1 LARIFPEGVA
11 HARNPNKTE
20 QKLATLF
27 VSSLPDS
34 YRVLANVELYPAE
47 DYWDDTRGEADFV
60 MFHPQAG
67 VIVLEVKGGSLT
79 FNKDLLRWEAV
90 YLNGNQSKVVDPFEQ
105 ARLHA
110 AAVSHTLIHS
120 PMTRPFASQY
130 HVSYAVWAPYMH
142 WEKENLSAASNAIP
156 NHILLDKSDLQQPE
170 AALMR
175 VCQRFLPDS
184 DRVNGSSGSGDSGRE
199 DALSEEAISAAV
211 STLERTD
218 KIKYPSLH
226 PLHEDGYAI
235 AKLTR
240 YQSEYIESF
249 FKAVELAIPGAAGT
263 GKTVLAIEMA
273 WRLAQHGSEV
283 LLLCSNPFLVP
294 WIEEKLIRKDLS
306 VSEQRV
312 REHIAI
318 HDIASLC
325 EAVAQKSGS
334 SQTFAQLSRTLTP
347 AQFLHRSMNALR
359 KSNSLYDAIII
370 DEGQEISAE
379 LWSAIKE
386 LKRAG
391 PGGRTYFFYDEAQR
405 ETSEKWTVPVAST
418 RVMVPLKDN
427 VRNTQHIFDLMMKFY
442 VGEDSPTCHG
452 PLGSPPTYVD
462 TTNLGGQHRKVDAET
477 LALESQ
483 LNDLV
488 ERMHIHPE
496 DILIVTCRAQKQ
508 SRWFKTPSL
517 GRHQLTWRSDGRTTG
532 HVAVSTIR
540 SAKGLERK
548 CVILSELDGLDEI
561 RDPVAR
567 QKKLY
572 IAISRALLR
581 IIVLTSEQNLLR
593 QATSQAP
600 LAPVGITR
608 LHMEDAS

>member
-1 LARIFPEGVA
+1 LARVFPEGVA

-20 QKLATLF
+20 QKLAALF
-27 VSSLPDS
+27 VSALPES
-34 YRVLANVELYPAE
+34 YQVLANVELYPAE
-47 DYWDDTRGEADFV
+47 DYWDDIRGEADFV
-60 MFHPQAG
+60 IFHPQAG

-79 FNKDLLRWEAV
+79 FNKDMQRWEAV

-105 ARLHA
+105 ARLHS

-120 PMTRPFASQY
+120 PMTRPYASQY

-156 NHILLDKSDLQQPE
+156 DHILLDKSDLQQPE
-170 AALMR
+170 AALLR
-175 VCQRFLPDS
+175 VCRRFLPDS
-184 DRVNGSSGSGDSGRE
+184 DRE
-199 DALSEEAISAAV
+199 DTLSEEAISAAI

-235 AKLTR
+235 ATLTR

-273 WRLAQHGSEV
+273 WRLAEHGSEV

-294 WIEEKLIRKDLS
+294 WIEKLIRKDLS
-306 VSEQRV
+306 LSEQRV

-318 HDIASLC
+318 HDIMSLC
-325 EAVAQKSGS
+325 EAVARKSGS
-334 SQTFAQLSRTLTP
+334 SQTFAQLSRSLTP
-347 AQFLHRSMNALR
+347 AQFLHRSLNALR
-359 KSNSLYDAIII
+359 KNNLLYDAIII
-370 DEGQEISAE
+370 DEGQEVSAE

-391 PGGRTYFFYDEAQR
+391 PGGRAYFFYDEAQR

-418 RVMVPLKDN
+418 RVMMPLKDN
-427 VRNTQHIFDLMMKFY
+427 VRNTRHIFDLMMKFY

-462 TTNLGGQHRKVDAET
+462 TTNPGSQHGKVDGET

-483 LNDLV
+483 LNELV
-488 ERMHIHPE
+488 EHKHIRPE

-548 CVILSELDGLDEI
+548 CVILTELDGLDEI
-561 RDPVAR
+561 RDPIAR
-567 QKKLY
+567 RRKLY

-581 IIVLTSEQNLLR
+581 IIVLTSEPNLLR
-593 QATSQAP
+593 YATSQPP
-600 LAPVGITR
+600 LAPVGSNT

>member
-1 LARIFPEGVA
+1 LARVLPEGVA

-20 QKLATLF
+20 QKLAALF
-27 VSSLPDS
+27 VSALPQS
-34 YRVLANVELYPAE
+34 YQVLANVELYPAE
-47 DYWDDTRGEADFV
+47 DSWDDIRGEADFV
-60 MFHPQAG
+60 IFHPQAG

-79 FNKDLLRWEAV
+79 FNKDLHRWEAI
-90 YLNGNQSKVVDPFEQ
+90 YLNGSQSKVVDPFEQ

-120 PMTRPFASQY
+120 PMTRPYASQY

-142 WEKENLSAASNAIP
+142 WEKDNLSAASEAIP
-156 NHILLDKSDLQQPE
+156 DYTLLDKSDLQQPE

-175 VCQRFLPDS
+175 VCRRFSQDS
-184 DRVNGSSGSGDSGRE
+184 YRVSSDNSSHSE
-199 DALSEEAISAAV
+199 TAALSEEAISAAV

-235 AKLTR
+235 ARLTR
-240 YQSEYIESF
+240 YQSEYIDSF
-249 FKAVELAIPGAAGT
+249 FKTVELAIPGAAGT

-294 WIEEKLIRKDLS
+294 WIEEKLIRKNLS
-306 VSEQRV
+306 MTEQQV
-312 REHIAI
+312 REHIEI
-318 HDIASLC
+318 HDITSLC
-325 EAVAQKSGS
+325 EVVARKIGS
-334 SQTFAQLSRTLTP
+334 SQTFAQWKRTLTP
-347 AQFLHRSMNALR
+347 AQFLHRSMSALR
-359 KSNSLYDAIII
+359 KSNALYDAIII
-370 DEGQEISAE
+370 DEGQEITAE

-386 LKRAG
+386 LKRPG
-391 PGGRTYFFYDEAQR
+391 PRGRTYFFYDEAQR
-405 ETSEKWTVPVAST
+405 ETSEKWTVPIAST

-442 VGEDSPTCHG
+442 VGGDSPTCHG
-452 PLGSPPTYVD
+452 PLGSPPTYVE
-462 TTNLGGQHRKVDAET
+462 TMNLGGRHEKVDAEA

-483 LNDLV
+483 LNELV
-488 ERMHIHPE
+488 EHKHIHPE

-548 CVILSELDGLDEI
+548 CVILTELDGLDEI

-581 IIVLTSEQNLLR
+581 IVVLTSEQNLLR
-593 QATSQAP
+593 HASLRPP
-600 LAPVGITR
+600 LAPVGSTR
-608 LHMEDAS
+608 LQMEDAS

>member
-1 LARIFPEGVA
+1 LARVFPDGVA
-11 HARNPNKTE
+11 HAKNPNKTE
-20 QKLATLF
+20 QKLAALF
-27 VSSLPDS
+27 ISALPQS
-34 YRVLANVELYPAE
+34 YQVLANVELYPSE
-47 DYWDDTRGEADFV
+47 DYWDDIRGEADFV
-60 MFHPQAG
+60 ILHPLAG

-79 FNKDLLRWEAV
+79 FNKDMRRWEAV
-90 YLNGNQSKVVDPFEQ
+90 YLNDDQSKVADPFEL

-120 PMTRPFASQY
+120 PMTRPYASQY

-142 WEKENLSAASNAIP
+142 WEKDNLSAASNAIP

-175 VCQRFLPDS
+175 VCQGFSRDS
-184 DRVNGSSGSGDSGRE
+184 DTVGSSDSGRE
-199 DALSEEAISAAV
+199 GALSEEAIRAAV
-211 STLERTD
+211 ATLERTD

-235 AKLTR
+235 ARLTR

-249 FKAVELAIPGAAGT
+249 FKTIELAIPGAAGT

-273 WRLAQHGSEV
+273 WRLAEHGSEV

-306 VSEQRV
+306 ISEQRV

-318 HDIASLC
+318 HDITSLC
-325 EAVAQKSGS
+325 ESVARKSGS
-334 SQTFAQLSRTLTP
+334 SQTLAQLSRALTP
-347 AQFLHRSMNALR
+347 AQFLHRSIHALR
-359 KSNSLYDAIII
+359 KSNSLYDAIIV
-370 DEGQEISAE
+370 DEGQEVTAE

-391 PGGRTYFFYDEAQR
+391 PGGRAYFFYDEAQR

-442 VGEDSPTCHG
+442 VGEDSPSCHG

-462 TTNLGGQHRKVDAET
+462 TANLGGQHRKVDGET

-483 LNDLV
+483 LNELV
-488 ERMHIHPE
+488 EHKHIRPE

-517 GRHQLTWRSDGRTTG
+517 GRHKLTWRSDGRTTG

-548 CVILSELDGLDEI
+548 CVILTELDGLDEI

-567 QKKLY
+567 RKKLY
-572 IAISRALLR
+572 IAISRAMLR
-581 IIVLTSEQNLLR
+581 IIVLTSEPDLFR
-593 QATSQAP
+593 HATSQPP
-600 LAPVGITR
+600 LAPVGGTT

>member
-1 LARIFPEGVA
+1 LARVIPEGVA

-20 QKLATLF
+20 QKLAALF
-27 VSSLPDS
+27 VSALPES
-34 YRVLANVELYPAE
+34 YQVLANVELYPAE
-47 DYWDDTRGEADFV
+47 DYWDDIRGEADFV
-60 MFHPQAG
+60 IFHPQVG

-79 FNKDLLRWEAV
+79 FNKDMQRWEAV

-120 PMTRPFASQY
+120 PMTRPYASQY

-156 NHILLDKSDLQQPE
+156 DHILLDKSDLPQPE
-170 AALMR
+170 AALTR
-175 VCQRFLPDS
+175 VCRRFSRGS
-184 DRVNGSSGSGDSGRE
+184 DRE
-199 DALSEEAISAAV
+199 DTLSEEAISAAV

-273 WRLAQHGSEV
+273 WRLAEHGSEV

-306 VSEQRV
+306 LSEQRV

-318 HDIASLC
+318 HDITSLC
-325 EAVAQKSGS
+325 EAVARKSGS
-334 SQTFAQLSRTLTP
+334 SQTLAQLSRTLTP
-347 AQFLHRSMNALR
+347 AQFLHRSLNALR
-359 KSNSLYDAIII
+359 KNNWLYDAIII
-370 DEGQEISAE
+370 DEGQEVTAE

-386 LKRAG
+386 LKRPG
-391 PGGRTYFFYDEAQR
+391 PGGRAYFFYDEAQR

-442 VGEDSPTCHG
+442 VGVDSPTCHG

-462 TTNLGGQHRKVDAET
+462 TTNLGGKHGKVDGET

-483 LNDLV
+483 LNELV
-488 ERMHIHPE
+488 EHKHIRPE

-517 GRHQLTWRSDGRTTG
+517 GRHQLTWRSDGRTSG

-548 CVILSELDGLDEI
+548 CVVLTELDGLDEI
-561 RDPVAR
+561 RDLVAR
-567 QKKLY
+567 RKKLY
-572 IAISRALLR
+572 IAISRAMLR
-581 IIVLTSEQNLLR
+581 IIVLTSEPNLLR
-593 QATSQAP
+593 HATSQTP
-600 LAPVGITR
+600 LAPVGSSTR
-608 LHMEDAS
+608 HIEDAS